1 MTARDSGTI
10 AIIVFVASVVRI
22 VFVVQATVLLN
33 YLNNPQPVGP
43 GAGASG
49 GGGAAAAMYL
59 CWLL

>member
-10 AIIVFVASVVRI
+10 AIIVFVASIVRI
-22 VFVVQATVLLN
+22 VFVVQAMLH